1 MSNQGRRKQEQTV
14 PLIFERVRSR
24 VTREVSMPVK
34 TGEDLDRYIE
44 WACEEVGAEPTEAM
58 TLVMEHALGQFFQ
71 RDKLFQD
78 CRNKESARTPTPASP
93 APGSPPSS
101 GARSTAAT
109 SEAASGTTSAAAG
122 SAKGASPNQPSN
134 TRPAVAQ

>member
-1 MSNQGRRKQEQTV
+1 MSNNQGRRRQEQTV

-24 VTREVSMPVK
+24 VTREVSMPAK

-44 WACEEVGAEPTEAM
+44 WACEEVGAVPDEAM
-58 TLVMEHALGQFFQ
+58 CLVMEHALGQFFQ

-78 CRNKESARTPTPASP
+78 ARRAREDADRSKESARPAAPATPA
-93 APGSPPSS
+93 PSS
-101 GARSTAAT
+101 TP
-109 SEAASGTTSAAAG
+109 AAG
-122 SAKGASPNQPSN
+122 PAKGAPPSQPSN